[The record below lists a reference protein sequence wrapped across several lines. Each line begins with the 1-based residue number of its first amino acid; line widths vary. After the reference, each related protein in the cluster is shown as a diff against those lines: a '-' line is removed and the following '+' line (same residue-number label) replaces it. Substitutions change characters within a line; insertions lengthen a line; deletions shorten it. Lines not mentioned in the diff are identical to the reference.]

1 MKPEL
6 SLGIK
11 VIDYEHAKIL
21 SLLDEL
27 QAGPVNPSEVIR
39 ALNEYTERHF
49 LVEEEM
55 MAAYGYPELEEHCKQ
70 HDFFRTKVRGL
81 INTMGTDEITRTK
94 AVGDFLAIWIEQHI
108 SQVDRHL
115 ADFIH
120 RQQNTA

>member
-6 SLGIK
+6 CLGVT

-27 QAGPVNPSEVIR
+27 QAGPVNPSLVIK

-49 LVEEEM
+49 LVEEEL
-55 MAAYGYPELEEHCKQ
+55 MAAYGYPKLDEHCRH

-81 INTMGTDEITRTK
+81 IGFMGGDEIAKTK
-94 AVGDFLAIWIEQHI
+94 AIGDFLATWIEQHI
-108 SQVDRHL
+108 CQVDKHL
-115 ADFIH
+115 TDFIH
-120 RQQNTA
+120 SQRETA